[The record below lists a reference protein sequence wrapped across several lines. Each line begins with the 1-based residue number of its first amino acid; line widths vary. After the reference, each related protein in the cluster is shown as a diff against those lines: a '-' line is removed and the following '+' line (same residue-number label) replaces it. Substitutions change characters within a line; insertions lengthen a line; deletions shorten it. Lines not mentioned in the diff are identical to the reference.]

1 MREEDAASEET
12 GDDPAWPA
20 ARAAIP
26 PINRQVLGAA
36 EAEGE
41 VLMQGGGL
49 GQRDVTDKLAS
60 LTSVFAVSGRPFATR
75 WFLISISSSF
85 SEKVIRD
92 WATTLAL

>member
-1 MREEDAASEET
+1 MTEET
-12 GDDPAWPA
+12 GEDPAWVA

-26 PINRQVLGAA
+26 PVNRQVLGAA

-41 VLMQGGGL
+41 GLMQEEVL
-49 GQRDVTDKLAS
+49 GQRDVTDKFAS
-60 LTSVFAVSGRPFATR
+60 LTSMFAVSGSPLATR
-75 WFLISISSSF
+75 WFLISMSSSF